1 MKFGANDQ
9 SLDDQ
14 KRTPKDCV
22 PSDQNES
29 EDLIEKVKSLFNQSD
44 DQSKLSDGMTST
56 LIDSTIESENPN
68 SPQFQIDERVRLANN
83 KVRLSFFSRRF
94 FRKIFSI
101 QMGTVKYFGSVPFGV
116 NLWYGVE
123 LDEPAGKHDGCVGGV
138 RYFTCAANRG
148 SIVFLLEI
156 FFLSFD

>member
-29 EDLIEKVKSLFNQSD
+29 EDLVEKLKSLFNQTD

-56 LIDSTIESENPN
+56 LIESTIESENPN
-68 SPQFQIDERVRLANN
+68 SPQFQIDERVRLTNN
-83 KVRLSFFSRRF
+83 KVRISFFSPR
-94 FRKIFSI
+94 
-101 QMGTVKYFGSVPFGV
+101 
-116 NLWYGVE
+116 
-123 LDEPAGKHDGCVGGV
+123 
-138 RYFTCAANRG
+138 
-148 SIVFLLEI
+148 
-156 FFLSFD
+156 